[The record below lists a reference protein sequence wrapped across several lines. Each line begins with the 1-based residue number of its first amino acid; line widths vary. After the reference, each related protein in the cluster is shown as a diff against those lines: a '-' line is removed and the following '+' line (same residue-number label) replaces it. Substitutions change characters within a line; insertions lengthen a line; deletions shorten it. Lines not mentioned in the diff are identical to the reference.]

1 MNISEWDREYVI
13 KGELADTYG
22 GDYTYQNVFYVLT
35 DGEPVFYK
43 EYYGAKPSDPTEVTD
58 TDDINY
64 YKSLIKKS

>member
-1 MNISEWDREYVI
+1 MDISEWDREYVI